1 MRNKNT
7 TDKLVIDTCLEVL
20 VSSMALE
27 ELVTKAFE
35 QARINKELKVNN
47 KLINKKAY
55 QALSIWLAE
64 QDIQEMQETELVAYR
79 ASICASLKDSLN
91 VSGGK

>member
-7 TDKLVIDTCLEVL
+7 TDKLVIDTCLKVL

-27 ELVTKAFE
+27 ELITKAFE
-35 QARINKELKVNN
+35 QARINKELKANN
-47 KLINKKAY
+47 KLINNKKAY

-64 QDIQEMQETELVAYR
+64 QDIQEMQKTESAAYL
-79 ASICASLKDSLN
+79 ASIKDSLN